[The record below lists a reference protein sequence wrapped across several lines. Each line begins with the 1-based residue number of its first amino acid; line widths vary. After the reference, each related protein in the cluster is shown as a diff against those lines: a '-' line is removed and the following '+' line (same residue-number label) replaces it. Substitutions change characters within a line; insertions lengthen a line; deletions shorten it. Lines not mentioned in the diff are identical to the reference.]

1 MKLPGMAR
9 GHGRKRSND
18 PLGDPFEGIDLDS
31 DPADDAAPSRGGRS
45 AIVGAPDVDDDFGLP
60 PAEPPDS
67 ASGLVARLFGNRPD
81 GGGHDFRGFED
92 LDGSPL
98 RDRQG
103 GWQRPA
109 MIVAGL
115 AIVGG
120 IGAWAYSSG
129 GLDGL
134 LGSDDTVTADAP
146 DQGGDTDKTVQVVAP
161 DRVVMALP
169 PLTTPSSSENQP
181 PVVADPTAA
190 TDRSPNRRP
199 WLDGA
204 SDDSSPTEAA
214 STDATPDG
222 HGMADTADSH
232 ETETPPPTDHGTQTA
247 ENAHQQTD
255 DPAGTA
261 HDGGPDTHAESP
273 TQMADAGH
281 DTPGQTASPSG
292 DHDHQTDGVRAR
304 VDLAAPDIDL
314 PDVPGLMPVPDGV
327 APMAEPDAPNRLRE
341 SPPVPSY
348 DQLAQADGTRGYP
361 LASAPKRDLVETGP
375 YGPVPRVGP
384 DGTPPWQAYAAR
396 DQAPPELPRV
406 AIVVHGL
413 GMMTDSLQAAVM
425 RLPPAVTLSF
435 APYADALPEK
445 MQVARQAG
453 HEVLLDL
460 PTEGAAFPAQD
471 PGPLGM
477 LSVLPTDET
486 RDRLDQLLAK
496 GIGYVGLL
504 ATAPGRFTNA
514 PEPMEAVL
522 SRIREAGLVYL
533 HQGEARALA
542 ANHRVLPPLRAVD
555 VVIDQRGFAESID
568 ARLAYLERVALARGS
583 SIGIMTASPLAFV
596 RLRAWATDLRA
607 RGVALAPLSAV
618 IERGGGEH
626 DASGG
631 GGAARNETPAGS
643 ATHAADAADH
653 G

>member
-1 MKLPGMAR
+1 V
-9 GHGRKRSND
+9 
-18 PLGDPFEGIDLDS
+18 I
-31 DPADDAAPSRGGRS
+31 AD
-45 AIVGAPDVDDDFGLP
+45 APDVDDDFGLP

-81 GGGHDFRGFED
+81 SGGSDFRGFED

-98 RDRQG
+98 RDQQG
-103 GWQRPA
+103 GWQRPT

-120 IGAWAYSSG
+120 IGIWAYTSG
-129 GLDGL
+129 SLDGL
-134 LGSDDTVTADAP
+134 LGKDETVTAGAP
-146 DQGGDTDKTVQVVAP
+146 DHSSDSNGPVQVVAP

-169 PLTTPSSSENQP
+169 PLTTPSSSTSEA

-190 TDRSPNRRP
+190 TDRSTNRRP
-199 WLDGA
+199 WLDSA
-204 SDDSSPTEAA
+204 SGDSSPADA
-214 STDATPDG
+214 PPTDAAATDG
-222 HGMADTADSH
+222 HDMADMAAPDSH
-232 ETETPPPTDHGTQTA
+232 GTEPPPTDHGTQTA
-247 ENAHQQTD
+247 DTGHQNTD
-255 DPAGTA
+255 DPADAA
-261 HDGGPDTHAESP
+261 HGGGHDTHAEPP
-273 TQMADAGH
+273 TLTADDGH
-281 DTPGQTASPSG
+281 DTHDPTASPSSDDSHAAPAAHAADDG
-292 DHDHQTDGVRAR
+292 HLPDGVRAR
-304 VDLAAPDIDL
+304 VDMAAPDIDL
-314 PDVPGLMPVPDGV
+314 PSVPGLMPVPDGV

-413 GMMTDSLQAAVM
+413 GMMADSMQAAVM

-435 APYADALPEK
+435 SPYADALPEK

-460 PTEGAAFPAQD
+460 PTEGTAFPAQD

-477 LSVLPTDET
+477 LTVLPTEET
-486 RDRLDQLLAK
+486 RDRLDQILAK
-496 GIGYVGLL
+496 GIGYVGFL
-504 ATAPGRFTNA
+504 ATNPGRFTNA

-522 SRIREAGLVYL
+522 SRIRAAGLVYL
-533 HQGEARALA
+533 HQGEARGLA
-542 ANHRVLPPLRAVD
+542 ANTRVLPPLRAVD

-568 ARLAYLERVALARGS
+568 TRLAYLERVALARGS
-583 SIGIMTASPLAFV
+583 SIGIMTASPLAFA
-596 RLRAWATDLRA
+596 RLRAWATDLQA

-618 IERGGGEH
+618 IERGGGER

-643 ATHAADAADH
+643 ITNAAGAADH